1 MKRWIAG
8 LLLLVPMLSLCAQT
22 SAEKLLPLL
31 DEQSFFLGRIQ
42 PRKIDMAKIM
52 IPLVQKK
59 TLPPAE
65 AAALGFLF
73 NLQKSSIDKVIDE
86 IWFSSSAKDAA
97 TYFLPSI
104 IIKTKPAAKAE
115 DLLNL
120 LKNLPLPINI
130 QTASGQVI
138 RKGQNSILPLSYVIR
153 EAKGFYLLEQVGAT
167 KDTKKT
173 KRTDIIQGFDDMGSL
188 PFGAMLFPSKDNPL
202 DLAKIFPSLKRAN
215 GKEHEVHGI
224 LNGLKLVTLGMYLD
238 PWRIQMVIQTEDREL
253 ANDVHKSI
261 LKAIQSIPD
270 LVQAQVEEV
279 GKDPVFKA
287 LAAMV
292 KSVSIMD
299 DKVTIVITDFD
310 PYFEIA
316 ARINE
321 QNQAKAAAAQ
331 SMGKVKNIATALL
344 AYHKDKGK
352 FPPAATLS
360 KEGKPLLSWRV
371 QILPYLGHNLLYK
384 QFKQNEPWDSE
395 HNKKL
400 IRRIPP
406 SFRETQDDL
415 NKGTTPFQ
423 APVGLDTIFPP
434 GGTGTNSIQII
445 NELSNTIMIVKV
457 PEDKSAIWTKPED
470 WEIDVNLSAKDLLKG
485 FTNAIVFACADG
497 EVKTMPLKVAED
509 KMKSMLAIEGNPKN
523 PREN

>member
-8 LLLLVPMLSLCAQT
+8 LLLLLPMLSICAQT

-42 PRKIDMAKIM
+42 PGKIDLAKIM

-59 TLPPAE
+59 AIPAAE
-65 AAALGFLF
+65 AAALGFFL
-73 NLQKSSIDKVIDE
+73 NLQKNSIEKVIDE
-86 IWFSSSAKDAA
+86 IWFSASARDAS
-97 TYFLPSI
+97 TYILPSI
-104 IIKTKPAAKAE
+104 MIKTKPAAKTE

-138 RKGQNSILPLSYVIR
+138 RKGQNSILPLSFVIR
-153 EAKGFYLLEQVGAT
+153 EEKGFYLLEQVGAV

-173 KRTDIIQGFDDMGSL
+173 KRTDIVQSFDAMGSL

-202 DLAKIFPSLKRAN
+202 DLGKIFPFLKKAN
-215 GKEHEVHGI
+215 GKEGEASGI
-224 LNGLKLVTLGMYLD
+224 LNGLKLVTLGIYLD
-238 PWRIQMVIQTEDREL
+238 PWRIEMVIQTENSEL
-253 ANDVHKSI
+253 ANDLQKSI

-321 QNQAKAAAAQ
+321 QNQAKVAAAS
-331 SMGKVKNIATALL
+331 SMNKVKNIATALL

-371 QILPYLGHNLLYK
+371 QILPYLGHNFLYK
-384 QFKQNEPWDSE
+384 QFRQNEPWDSE

-406 SFRETQDDL
+406 SFRESQENLD
-415 NKGTTPFQ
+415 KGTTPFQ
-423 APVGLDTIFPP
+423 APVGLATIFSP

-445 NELSNTIMIVKV
+445 NELSNTIMLVKV
-457 PEDKSAIWTKPED
+457 PEDKTAIWTKPED
-470 WEIDVNLSAKDLLKG
+470 WEIDISLPAKDLLKG

-497 EVKTMPLKVAED
+497 EVKAIPLKEAEE
-509 KMKSMLAIEGNPKN
+509 KIKSMLVIDGKPKN
-523 PREN
+523 P

>member
-1 MKRWIAG
+1 
-8 LLLLVPMLSLCAQT
+8 
-22 SAEKLLPLL
+22 
-31 DEQSFFLGRIQ
+31 
-42 PRKIDMAKIM
+42 
-52 IPLVQKK
+52 
-59 TLPPAE
+59 
-65 AAALGFLF
+65 
-73 NLQKSSIDKVIDE
+73 
-86 IWFSSSAKDAA
+86 
-97 TYFLPSI
+97 
-104 IIKTKPAAKAE
+104 
-115 DLLNL
+115 
-120 LKNLPLPINI
+120 
-130 QTASGQVI
+130 
-138 RKGQNSILPLSYVIR
+138 
-153 EAKGFYLLEQVGAT
+153 
-167 KDTKKT
+167 
-173 KRTDIIQGFDDMGSL
+173 
-188 PFGAMLFPSKDNPL
+188 
-202 DLAKIFPSLKRAN
+202 
-215 GKEHEVHGI
+215 
-224 LNGLKLVTLGMYLD
+224 
-238 PWRIQMVIQTEDREL
+238 
-253 ANDVHKSI
+253 
-261 LKAIQSIPD
+261 

-395 HNKKL
+395 QNKKL

-415 NKGTTPFQ
+415 NKGTSPFQ
-423 APVGLDTIFPP
+423 APVGLATIFPP

-497 EVKTMPLKVAED
+497 EVKTMPLKDAEV
-509 KMKSMLAIEGNPKN
+509 KIKSMLAIEGKPKS
-523 PREN
+523 P

>member
-8 LLLLVPMLSLCAQT
+8 LLLLLPMLSLCAQT

-42 PRKIDMAKIM
+42 PGKIDLAKIM

-59 TLPPAE
+59 AIPAAE
-65 AAALGFLF
+65 AAALGFFL
-73 NLQKSSIDKVIDE
+73 NLQKNSIEKVIDE
-86 IWFSSSAKDAA
+86 IWFSASARDTA

-104 IIKTKPAAKAE
+104 MIKTKPAAKTE

-120 LKNLPLPINI
+120 LKNMPLPINI

-138 RKGQNSILPLSYVIR
+138 RKGQNSILPLSFVIR
-153 EAKGFYLLEQVGAT
+153 EEKGFYLLEQVGAV

-173 KRTDIIQGFDDMGSL
+173 KRTDIVQGFDAMGSL

-202 DLAKIFPSLKRAN
+202 DLGKIFPSLKKAK
-215 GKEHEVHGI
+215 GKEGEASGI
-224 LNGLKLVTLGMYLD
+224 LNGLKLVTLGIYLD
-238 PWRIQMVIQTEDREL
+238 PWRIEMVIQTENSEL
-253 ANDVHKSI
+253 ANDVQKSI

-321 QNQAKAAAAQ
+321 QNQAKAAAAS
-331 SMGKVKNIATALL
+331 SMNKVKNIATALL

-371 QILPYLGHNLLYK
+371 QILPYLGHNFLYK
-384 QFKQNEPWDSE
+384 QFRQNEPWDSE
-395 HNKKL
+395 HNKKF

-406 SFRETQDDL
+406 SFRESQENFD
-415 NKGTTPFQ
+415 KGTTPFQ
-423 APVGLDTIFPP
+423 APVGIATLFTP

-445 NELSNTIMIVKV
+445 NELSNTIMLVKV
-457 PEDKSAIWTKPED
+457 PEDKTAIWTKPED
-470 WEIDVNLSAKDLLKG
+470 WEIDISLPAKDLLKG
-485 FTNAIVFACADG
+485 FSNAIVFACADG
-497 EVKTMPLKVAED
+497 EVKAIPLKEAEE
-509 KMKSMLAIEGNPKN
+509 KIKSMLVIEGKPKT
-523 PREN
+523 P

>member
-8 LLLLVPMLSLCAQT
+8 LLLLLPMLSLCAQT

-42 PRKIDMAKIM
+42 PGKIDLAKIM

-59 TLPPAE
+59 AIPAAE
-65 AAALGFLF
+65 AAALGFFL
-73 NLQKSSIDKVIDE
+73 NLQKNSIEKVIDE
-86 IWFSSSAKDAA
+86 IWFSASARDAA
-97 TYFLPSI
+97 TYFFPSI
-104 IIKTKPAAKAE
+104 MIKIKPAAKTE

-120 LKNLPLPINI
+120 LKNMPLPINI
-130 QTASGQVI
+130 QTVSGQVI
-138 RKGQNSILPLSYVIR
+138 RKGQNSILPLSFVIR
-153 EAKGFYLLEQVGAT
+153 EEKGFYLLEQVGAV

-173 KRTDIIQGFDDMGSL
+173 KRTDIVQGFDAMGSL

-202 DLAKIFPSLKRAN
+202 DLGKIFPSLKKAK
-215 GKEHEVHGI
+215 GKEGEASGI
-224 LNGLKLVTLGMYLD
+224 LNGLKLVTLGIYLD
-238 PWRIQMVIQTEDREL
+238 PWRIEMVIQTENSEL
-253 ANDVHKSI
+253 ANDVQKSI

-321 QNQAKAAAAQ
+321 QNQAKAAAAL
-331 SMGKVKNIATALL
+331 SMNKVKNIATALL

-371 QILPYLGHNLLYK
+371 QILPYLGHNFLYK
-384 QFKQNEPWDSE
+384 QFRQNEPWDSE
-395 HNKKL
+395 HNKKF

-423 APVGLDTIFPP
+423 APVGIATLFNP

-445 NELSNTIMIVKV
+445 NELSNTIMLVKV
-457 PEDKSAIWTKPED
+457 PEDKTAIWTKPED
-470 WEIDVNLSAKDLLKG
+470 WEIDISLPAKDLLKG

-497 EVKTMPLKVAED
+497 EVKAIPLKEAEE
-509 KMKSMLAIEGNPKN
+509 KIKSMLVIDGKPKT
-523 PREN
+523 P

>member
-8 LLLLVPMLSLCAQT
+8 LLLLLPMLSLCAQT

-42 PRKIDMAKIM
+42 PGKIDLAKIM

-59 TLPPAE
+59 AIPAAE
-65 AAALGFLF
+65 AAALGFFL
-73 NLQKSSIDKVIDE
+73 NLQKNSIEKVIDE
-86 IWFSSSAKDAA
+86 IWFSASARDAA
-97 TYFLPSI
+97 TYFFPSI
-104 IIKTKPAAKAE
+104 MIKIKPAAKTE

-120 LKNLPLPINI
+120 LKNMPLPINI
-130 QTASGQVI
+130 QTVSGQVI
-138 RKGQNSILPLSYVIR
+138 RKGQNSILPLSFVIR
-153 EAKGFYLLEQVGAT
+153 EEKGFYLLEQVGAV

-173 KRTDIIQGFDDMGSL
+173 KRTDIVQGFDAMGSL

-202 DLAKIFPSLKRAN
+202 DLGKIFPSLKKAK
-215 GKEHEVHGI
+215 GKEGEASGI
-224 LNGLKLVTLGMYLD
+224 LNGLKLVTLGIYLD
-238 PWRIQMVIQTEDREL
+238 PWRIEMVIQTENSEL
-253 ANDVHKSI
+253 ANDVQKSI

-321 QNQAKAAAAQ
+321 QNQAKAAAAS
-331 SMGKVKNIATALL
+331 SMNKVKNIATALL

-371 QILPYLGHNLLYK
+371 QILPYLGHNFLYK
-384 QFKQNEPWDSE
+384 QFRQNEPWDSE
-395 HNKKL
+395 HNKKF

-423 APVGLDTIFPP
+423 APVGIATLFNP

-445 NELSNTIMIVKV
+445 NELSNTIMLVKV
-457 PEDKSAIWTKPED
+457 PEDKTAIWTKPED
-470 WEIDVNLSAKDLLKG
+470 WEIDISLPAKDLLKG

-497 EVKTMPLKVAED
+497 EVKAIPLKEAEE
-509 KMKSMLAIEGNPKN
+509 KIKSMLVIDGKPKT
-523 PREN
+523 P

>member
-1 MKRWIAG
+1 MKRFIAG
-8 LLLLVPMLSLCAQT
+8 FLMLVPMLSLYAQT
-22 SAEKLLPLL
+22 SVENLLPLL

-42 PRKIDMAKIM
+42 PAKIDIAKIM

-65 AAALGFLF
+65 AAALGFLL
-73 NLQKSSIDKVIDE
+73 NLQKSNIDKVIDE
-86 IWFSSSAKDAA
+86 IWFYSSTKDAA

-104 IIKTKPAAKAE
+104 IIKTKPAAKTE

-120 LKNLPLPINI
+120 LKNLPLPISLQAAN
-130 QTASGQVI
+130 GQVI
-138 RKGQNSILPLSYVIR
+138 RKGQSSILPLSYEIR
-153 EAKGFYLLEQVGAT
+153 EEKGFYVLEQTGAA
-167 KDTKKT
+167 KVT
-173 KRTDIIQGFDDMGSL
+173 KRTNRTDIVKGFDDMGSL

-202 DLAKIFPSLKRAN
+202 DIGKIFPSLKKAN
-215 GKEHEVHGI
+215 GKENEVPGF
-224 LNGLKLVTLGMYLD
+224 LNGLKLVTLGIYLD
-238 PWRIQMVIQTEDREL
+238 SWRIQMVIQTEDREL
-253 ANDVHKSI
+253 ANDLHKGI

-292 KSVSIMD
+292 KSVSLMD
-299 DKVTIVITDFD
+299 DKVTVVITDFD

-321 QNQAKAAAAQ
+321 QNQAKAAAAS
-331 SMGKVKNIATALL
+331 SMNKVKNIASALL
-344 AYHKDKGK
+344 AYHKEKGK

-360 KEGKPLLSWRV
+360 KEGRPLLSWRV
-371 QILPYLGHNLLYK
+371 QILPYLGHNFLYR

-406 SFRETQDDL
+406 IFRETQDDL
-415 NKGTTPFQ
+415 DKGKTPFQ
-423 APVGLDTIFPP
+423 APVGIATLFTP
-434 GGTGTNSIQII
+434 GGTGTNSIQIS
-445 NELSNTIMIVKV
+445 NEPSNTIMLVKV
-457 PEDKSAIWTKPED
+457 PEDKTAIWTKPED
-470 WEIDVNLSAKDLLKG
+470 WEIDINLSAKDLLKG

-497 EVKTMPLKVAED
+497 EVKAVPLKDAED
-509 KMKSMLAIEGNPKN
+509 KIKTMLTIEGKTKKP
-523 PREN
+523 

>member
-22 SAEKLLPLL
+22 SAEKLLPLV

-42 PRKIDMAKIM
+42 PGKIDIAKIM

-130 QTASGQVI
+130 QTPSGQVI

-173 KRTDIIQGFDDMGSL
+173 KRTDIVQGFDDMGSL

-321 QNQAKAAAAQ
+321 QNQAKVAAAQ

-423 APVGLDTIFPP
+423 APVGLATIFPP

-497 EVKTMPLKVAED
+497 EVKTMPLKVAGD
-509 KMKSMLAIEGNPKN
+509 NIKSMLAIEGKPKN

>member
-8 LLLLVPMLSLCAQT
+8 LLLLLPMLSLCAQT

-31 DEQSFFLGRIQ
+31 DEQSFFIGRIQ
-42 PRKIDMAKIM
+42 PGKIDIAKIM

-59 TLPPAE
+59 AIPTAE
-65 AAALGFLF
+65 AAALGFFL
-73 NLQKSSIDKVIDE
+73 NLQKSSIEKVIDE
-86 IWFSSSAKDAA
+86 IWFSASAKDAA
-97 TYFLPSI
+97 TYFFPSI
-104 IIKTKPAAKAE
+104 IIKTKPAAKTE

-120 LKNLPLPINI
+120 LKNMPLPINI

-138 RKGQNSILPLSYVIR
+138 RKGQNSILPISYVIR
-153 EAKGFYLLEQVGAT
+153 EEKGFYLLEQVGAD

-173 KRTDIIQGFDDMGSL
+173 KRTDIVQGFDAMGSM

-202 DLAKIFPSLKRAN
+202 DLGKIFPSLKNAN
-215 GKEHEVHGI
+215 GKDVEAPGI
-224 LNGLKLVTLGMYLD
+224 LNGLKLVTLGIYLD
-238 PWRIQMVIQTEDREL
+238 PWRIQMVIQTEDKEL

-261 LKAIQSIPD
+261 LKSIQGIPD

-287 LAAMV
+287 LAAVV

-321 QNQAKAAAAQ
+321 QNQAKAAAAL
-331 SMGKVKNIATALL
+331 SMNKVKNIATALL
-344 AYHKDKGK
+344 AYHKDNGK

-371 QILPYLGHNLLYK
+371 QILPYLGHNFLYK
-384 QFKQNEPWDSE
+384 QFRQNEPWDSD
-395 HNKKL
+395 HNKKF

-406 SFRETQDDL
+406 SFRESQENLD
-415 NKGTTPFQ
+415 KGTTPFQ
-423 APVGLDTIFPP
+423 APVGIATLFTP

-445 NELSNTIMIVKV
+445 NELSNTIMLVKV
-457 PEDKSAIWTKPED
+457 PEDKTAIWTKPED
-470 WEIDVNLSAKDLLKG
+470 WEIDINLSAKDLLKG

-497 EVKTMPLKVAED
+497 EVKAIPLKEAEE
-509 KMKSMLAIEGNPKN
+509 KIKSMLMIDGKPKT
-523 PREN
+523 P

>member
-42 PRKIDMAKIM
+42 PGKIDIAKIM

-130 QTASGQVI
+130 QTPSGQVI

-153 EAKGFYLLEQVGAT
+153 EAKGFYLLEQVGAV

-173 KRTDIIQGFDDMGSL
+173 KRTDIVQGFDDMGSL

-253 ANDVHKSI
+253 ANDLHKSI

-395 HNKKL
+395 QNKKL

-423 APVGLDTIFPP
+423 APVGLATIFPP

-497 EVKTMPLKVAED
+497 EVKTMPLKDAEV
-509 KMKSMLAIEGNPKN
+509 KIKSMLVIEGKPKN

>member
-1 MKRWIAG
+1 M
-8 LLLLVPMLSLCAQT
+8 LLLLPMLSLCAQT

-42 PRKIDMAKIM
+42 PAKIDITKIM

-73 NLQKSSIDKVIDE
+73 NLQKSSIDKVIEE

-104 IIKTKPAAKAE
+104 IIKTKPTAKTE

-120 LKNLPLPINI
+120 LKNLPLPITI
-130 QTASGQVI
+130 QTVNGQVI
-138 RKGQNSILPLSYVIR
+138 RKGQNSILPHSYVFR
-153 EAKGFYLLEQVGAT
+153 EAKGFYLLEQVGAS

-173 KRTDIIQGFDDMGSL
+173 KRTDIVKGFDDLGSL

-202 DLAKIFPSLKRAN
+202 DLTKIFPSLKKAN
-215 GKEHEVHGI
+215 GKEPEAHGI
-224 LNGLKLVTLGMYLD
+224 LNGVKLVTIGIYLD
-238 PWRIQMVIQTEDREL
+238 PWRIQMVIQTEDKEL
-253 ANDVHKSI
+253 ANDVHKTI
-261 LKAIQSIPD
+261 LKAIQVIPD

-287 LAAMV
+287 LAAVV

-331 SMGKVKNIATALL
+331 SMSKVKNIASALL

-360 KEGKPLLSWRV
+360 KEGNPLLSWRV

-423 APVGLDTIFPP
+423 APVGLATIFPP
-434 GGTGTNSIQII
+434 GGTGTNSIQIT
-445 NELSNTIMIVKV
+445 NEVSNTILLLKV

-470 WEIDVNLSAKDLLKG
+470 WEIDISLSAKDLLKG
-485 FTNAIVFACADG
+485 FTNAIVLACADG
-497 EVKTMPLKVAED
+497 EVKTMPLKDAEN
-509 KMKSMLAIEGNPKN
+509 KIKSMLAIEGKPKS
-523 PREN
+523 P

>member
-8 LLLLVPMLSLCAQT
+8 LLLLLPMLSLCAQT

-42 PRKIDMAKIM
+42 PGKIDLAKIM

-59 TLPPAE
+59 AIPAAE
-65 AAALGFLF
+65 AAALGFFL
-73 NLQKSSIDKVIDE
+73 NLQKNSIEKVIDE
-86 IWFSSSAKDAA
+86 IWFSASARDTA

-104 IIKTKPAAKAE
+104 MIKTKPAAKTE

-120 LKNLPLPINI
+120 LKNMPLPINI

-138 RKGQNSILPLSYVIR
+138 RKGQNSILPLSFVIR
-153 EAKGFYLLEQVGAT
+153 EEKGFYLLEQVGAV

-173 KRTDIIQGFDDMGSL
+173 KRTDIVQGFDAMGSL

-202 DLAKIFPSLKRAN
+202 DLGKIFPSLKKAK
-215 GKEHEVHGI
+215 GKEGEASGI
-224 LNGLKLVTLGMYLD
+224 LNGLKLVTLGIYLD
-238 PWRIQMVIQTEDREL
+238 PWRIEMVIQTENSEL
-253 ANDVHKSI
+253 ANDVQKSI

-321 QNQAKAAAAQ
+321 QNQAKAAAAS
-331 SMGKVKNIATALL
+331 SMNKVKNIATALL

-371 QILPYLGHNLLYK
+371 QILPYLGHNFLYK
-384 QFKQNEPWDSE
+384 QFRQNEPWDSE
-395 HNKKL
+395 HNKKF

-423 APVGLDTIFPP
+423 APVGIATLFNP

-445 NELSNTIMIVKV
+445 NELSNTIMLVKV
-457 PEDKSAIWTKPED
+457 PEDKTAIWTKPED
-470 WEIDVNLSAKDLLKG
+470 WEIDISLPAKDLLKG
-485 FTNAIVFACADG
+485 FSNAIVFACADG
-497 EVKTMPLKVAED
+497 EVKAIPLKEAEE
-509 KMKSMLAIEGNPKN
+509 KIKSMLVIDGKPKT
-523 PREN
+523 P

>member
-8 LLLLVPMLSLCAQT
+8 LLLLLPMVSLCAQT

-42 PRKIDMAKIM
+42 PGKIDLAKIM

-59 TLPPAE
+59 AIPAAE
-65 AAALGFLF
+65 AAALGFFL
-73 NLQKSSIDKVIDE
+73 NLQKNSIEKVIDE
-86 IWFSSSAKDAA
+86 IWFSASARDTA

-104 IIKTKPAAKAE
+104 MIKTKPAAKTE

-120 LKNLPLPINI
+120 LKNMPLPINI

-138 RKGQNSILPLSYVIR
+138 RKGQNSILPLSFVIR
-153 EAKGFYLLEQVGAT
+153 EEKGFYLLEQVGAV

-173 KRTDIIQGFDDMGSL
+173 KRTDIVQGFDAMGSL

-202 DLAKIFPSLKRAN
+202 DLGKICPSLKKAK
-215 GKEHEVHGI
+215 GKEGEASGI
-224 LNGLKLVTLGMYLD
+224 LNGLKLVTLGIYLD
-238 PWRIQMVIQTEDREL
+238 PWRIEMVIQTENSEL
-253 ANDVHKSI
+253 ANDVQKSI

-321 QNQAKAAAAQ
+321 QNQAKAAAAL
-331 SMGKVKNIATALL
+331 SMNKVKNIATALL

-371 QILPYLGHNLLYK
+371 QILPYLGHNFLYK
-384 QFKQNEPWDSE
+384 QFRQNEPWDSE
-395 HNKKL
+395 HNKKF

-423 APVGLDTIFPP
+423 APVGIATLFTP

-445 NELSNTIMIVKV
+445 NELSNTIMLVKV
-457 PEDKSAIWTKPED
+457 PEDKTAIWTKPED
-470 WEIDVNLSAKDLLKG
+470 WEIDISLPAKDLLKG
-485 FTNAIVFACADG
+485 FSNAIVFACADG
-497 EVKTMPLKVAED
+497 EVKAIPLKEAEE
-509 KMKSMLAIEGNPKN
+509 KIKSMLVIDGKPKT
-523 PREN
+523 P

>member
-8 LLLLVPMLSLCAQT
+8 LLLLLPMLSLCAQT

-42 PRKIDMAKIM
+42 PGKIDLAKIM

-59 TLPPAE
+59 AIPAAE
-65 AAALGFLF
+65 AAALGFFL
-73 NLQKSSIDKVIDE
+73 NLQKNSIEKVIDE
-86 IWFSSSAKDAA
+86 IWFSASARDTA

-104 IIKTKPAAKAE
+104 MIKTKPAAKTE

-138 RKGQNSILPLSYVIR
+138 RKGQNSILPLSFVIR
-153 EAKGFYLLEQVGAT
+153 EEKGFYLLEQVGAV

-173 KRTDIIQGFDDMGSL
+173 KRTDIVQGFDAMGSL

-202 DLAKIFPSLKRAN
+202 DLGKIFPSLKKAK
-215 GKEHEVHGI
+215 GKEGEASGI
-224 LNGLKLVTLGMYLD
+224 LNGLKLVTLGIYLD
-238 PWRIQMVIQTEDREL
+238 PWRIEMVIQTENSEL
-253 ANDVHKSI
+253 ANDVQKSI

-321 QNQAKAAAAQ
+321 QNQAKAAAAS
-331 SMGKVKNIATALL
+331 SMNKVKNIATALL

-371 QILPYLGHNLLYK
+371 QILPYLGHNFLYK
-384 QFKQNEPWDSE
+384 QFRQNEPWDSE
-395 HNKKL
+395 HNKKF

-406 SFRETQDDL
+406 SFRESQENFD
-415 NKGTTPFQ
+415 KGTTPFQ
-423 APVGLDTIFPP
+423 APVGIATLFTP

-445 NELSNTIMIVKV
+445 NELSNTIMLVKV
-457 PEDKSAIWTKPED
+457 PEDKTAIWTKPED
-470 WEIDVNLSAKDLLKG
+470 WEIDISLPAKDLLKG
-485 FTNAIVFACADG
+485 FSNAIVFACADG
-497 EVKTMPLKVAED
+497 EVKAIPLKEAEE
-509 KMKSMLAIEGNPKN
+509 KIKSMLVIEGKPKT
-523 PREN
+523 P

>member
-1 MKRWIAG
+1 M
-8 LLLLVPMLSLCAQT
+8 LLLLPMLSLCAQT

-42 PRKIDMAKIM
+42 PGKIDIAKIM

-130 QTASGQVI
+130 QTPSGQVI

-173 KRTDIIQGFDDMGSL
+173 KRTDIVQGFDDMGSL

-224 LNGLKLVTLGMYLD
+224 LNGMKLVTLGMYLD

-287 LAAMV
+287 LAAMI

-395 HNKKL
+395 YNKKL

-423 APVGLDTIFPP
+423 APVGMATIFPP
-434 GGTGTNSIQII
+434 GGTGTNSIQIT
-445 NELSNTIMIVKV
+445 NEVSNTILLLKV

-470 WEIDVNLSAKDLLKG
+470 WEIDISLSAKDLLKG
-485 FTNAIVFACADG
+485 FTNAIVLACADG
-497 EVKTMPLKVAED
+497 EVKTMPLKDAEV
-509 KMKSMLAIEGNPKN
+509 KIKSMLAIEGKPKS
-523 PREN
+523 P

>member
-42 PRKIDMAKIM
+42 PGKIDIAKIM

-130 QTASGQVI
+130 QTPSGQVI

-173 KRTDIIQGFDDMGSL
+173 KRADIVQGFDDMGSL

-202 DLAKIFPSLKRAN
+202 DLAKIFPSLKRTN

-224 LNGLKLVTLGMYLD
+224 LNGMKLVTLGMYLD

-253 ANDVHKSI
+253 ANDLHKSI

-321 QNQAKAAAAQ
+321 QNQAKVAAAQ

-423 APVGLDTIFPP
+423 APVGLATIFPP

-457 PEDKSAIWTKPED
+457 PEDKSSIWTKPED

-509 KMKSMLAIEGNPKN
+509 NIKSMLAIEGKPKS
-523 PREN
+523 P

>member
-8 LLLLVPMLSLCAQT
+8 LLLLLPMVSLCAQT

-42 PRKIDMAKIM
+42 PGKIDLAKIM

-59 TLPPAE
+59 AIPAAE
-65 AAALGFLF
+65 AAALGFFL
-73 NLQKSSIDKVIDE
+73 NLQKNSIEKVIDE
-86 IWFSSSAKDAA
+86 IWFSASARDTA

-104 IIKTKPAAKAE
+104 MIKTKPAAKTE

-120 LKNLPLPINI
+120 LKNMPLPINI

-138 RKGQNSILPLSYVIR
+138 RKGQNSILPLSFVIR
-153 EAKGFYLLEQVGAT
+153 EEKGFYLLEQVGAV

-173 KRTDIIQGFDDMGSL
+173 KRTDIVQGFDAMGSL

-202 DLAKIFPSLKRAN
+202 DLGKIFPSLKKAK
-215 GKEHEVHGI
+215 GKEGDASGI
-224 LNGLKLVTLGMYLD
+224 LNGLKLVTLGIYLD
-238 PWRIQMVIQTEDREL
+238 PWRIEMVIQTENSEL
-253 ANDVHKSI
+253 ANDVQKSI

-321 QNQAKAAAAQ
+321 QNQAKAAAAL
-331 SMGKVKNIATALL
+331 SMNKVKNIATALL

-371 QILPYLGHNLLYK
+371 QILPYLGHNFLYK
-384 QFKQNEPWDSE
+384 QFRQNEPWDSE
-395 HNKKL
+395 HNKKF

-406 SFRETQDDL
+406 SFRESQENFD
-415 NKGTTPFQ
+415 KGTTPFQ
-423 APVGLDTIFPP
+423 APVGIATLFTP

-445 NELSNTIMIVKV
+445 NELSNTIMLVKV
-457 PEDKSAIWTKPED
+457 PEDKTAIWTKPED
-470 WEIDVNLSAKDLLKG
+470 WEIDISLPAKDLLKG
-485 FTNAIVFACADG
+485 FSNAIVFACADG
-497 EVKTMPLKVAED
+497 EVKAIPLKEAEE
-509 KMKSMLAIEGNPKN
+509 KIKSMLVIDGKPKT
-523 PREN
+523 P

>member
-8 LLLLVPMLSLCAQT
+8 LLLLLPMLSLCAQT

-42 PRKIDMAKIM
+42 PGKIDLAKIM

-59 TLPPAE
+59 AIPAAE
-65 AAALGFLF
+65 AAALGFFL
-73 NLQKSSIDKVIDE
+73 NLQKNSIEKVIDE
-86 IWFSSSAKDAA
+86 IWFSASARDTA

-104 IIKTKPAAKAE
+104 MIKTKPAAKTE

-138 RKGQNSILPLSYVIR
+138 RKGQNSILPLSFVIR
-153 EAKGFYLLEQVGAT
+153 EEKGFYLLEQVGAV

-173 KRTDIIQGFDDMGSL
+173 KRTDIVQSFDAMGSL

-202 DLAKIFPSLKRAN
+202 DLGKIFPSLKKAK
-215 GKEHEVHGI
+215 GKEGEASGI
-224 LNGLKLVTLGMYLD
+224 LNGLKLVTLGIYLD
-238 PWRIQMVIQTEDREL
+238 PWRIEMVIQTENSEL
-253 ANDVHKSI
+253 ANDLQKSI

-321 QNQAKAAAAQ
+321 QNQAKAAAAS
-331 SMGKVKNIATALL
+331 SMNKVKNIATALL

-371 QILPYLGHNLLYK
+371 QILPYLGHNFLYK
-384 QFKQNEPWDSE
+384 QFRQNEPWDSE
-395 HNKKL
+395 HNKKF

-423 APVGLDTIFPP
+423 APVGIATLFNP

-445 NELSNTIMIVKV
+445 NELSNTIMLVKV
-457 PEDKSAIWTKPED
+457 PEDKTAIWTKPED
-470 WEIDVNLSAKDLLKG
+470 WEIDISLPAKDLLKG
-485 FTNAIVFACADG
+485 FSNAIVFACADG
-497 EVKTMPLKVAED
+497 EVKAIPLKEAEE
-509 KMKSMLAIEGNPKN
+509 KIKSMLVIDGKPKT
-523 PREN
+523 P

>member
-1 MKRWIAG
+1 M
-8 LLLLVPMLSLCAQT
+8 
-22 SAEKLLPLL
+22 
-31 DEQSFFLGRIQ
+31 
-42 PRKIDMAKIM
+42 
-52 IPLVQKK
+52 
-59 TLPPAE
+59 
-65 AAALGFLF
+65 
-73 NLQKSSIDKVIDE
+73 
-86 IWFSSSAKDAA
+86 
-97 TYFLPSI
+97 
-104 IIKTKPAAKAE
+104 
-115 DLLNL
+115 
-120 LKNLPLPINI
+120 
-130 QTASGQVI
+130 I

-153 EAKGFYLLEQVGAT
+153 EAKGFYLLEQVGAV

-173 KRTDIIQGFDDMGSL
+173 KRTDIVQGFDDMGSL

-395 HNKKL
+395 QNKKL

-423 APVGLDTIFPP
+423 APVGLATIFPP

-509 KMKSMLAIEGNPKN
+509 NIKSMLAIDGKPKN
-523 PREN
+523 P

>member
-1 MKRWIAG
+1 M
-8 LLLLVPMLSLCAQT
+8 
-22 SAEKLLPLL
+22 
-31 DEQSFFLGRIQ
+31 
-42 PRKIDMAKIM
+42 
-52 IPLVQKK
+52 
-59 TLPPAE
+59 
-65 AAALGFLF
+65 
-73 NLQKSSIDKVIDE
+73 
-86 IWFSSSAKDAA
+86 
-97 TYFLPSI
+97 
-104 IIKTKPAAKAE
+104 IKTKPAAKTE

-120 LKNLPLPINI
+120 LKNMPLPINI

-138 RKGQNSILPLSYVIR
+138 RKGQNSILPLSFVIR
-153 EAKGFYLLEQVGAT
+153 EEKGFYLLEQVGAS

-173 KRTDIIQGFDDMGSL
+173 KRTDIVQGFDAMGSL

-202 DLAKIFPSLKRAN
+202 DLGKIFPFLKKGN
-215 GKEHEVHGI
+215 GKEGDASGI

-238 PWRIQMVIQTEDREL
+238 PWRIEMVIQTENREL
-253 ANDVHKSI
+253 ANDVQKSI

-292 KSVSIMD
+292 KSVSIMG

-321 QNQAKAAAAQ
+321 QNQAKAAAAS
-331 SMGKVKNIATALL
+331 SMNKVKNIATALL

-371 QILPYLGHNLLYK
+371 QILPYLGHNFLYK
-384 QFKQNEPWDSE
+384 QFRQNEPWDSD

-423 APVGLDTIFPP
+423 APVGIATLFTP

-445 NELSNTIMIVKV
+445 NELSNTIMLVKV
-457 PEDKSAIWTKPED
+457 PEDKTAIWTKPED
-470 WEIDVNLSAKDLLKG
+470 WEIDISLPAKDLLKG

-497 EVKTMPLKVAED
+497 EVKAIPLKEAEE
-509 KMKSMLAIEGNPKN
+509 KIKSMLVIDGKPKT
-523 PREN
+523 P

>member
-1 MKRWIAG
+1 M
-8 LLLLVPMLSLCAQT
+8 LLLVPMLSLCAKT
-22 SAEKLLPLL
+22 SAEKLLPLV

-42 PRKIDMAKIM
+42 PEKIDIAKIM

-104 IIKTKPAAKAE
+104 IIKTKPAAKPE

-130 QTASGQVI
+130 QTPSGQVI

-173 KRTDIIQGFDDMGSL
+173 KRTDIVQGFDDMGSL

-224 LNGLKLVTLGMYLD
+224 LNGMKLVTLGMYLD

-261 LKAIQSIPD
+261 LKAIQGIPD

-287 LAAMV
+287 LAAMI

-395 HNKKL
+395 YNKKL

-423 APVGLDTIFPP
+423 APVGLATIFPP

-470 WEIDVNLSAKDLLKG
+470 WEIDANLSAKDLLKG

-497 EVKTMPLKVAED
+497 EVKTMPLKDAEV
-509 KMKSMLAIEGNPKN
+509 KIKSMLAIEGKPKS
-523 PREN
+523 P

>member
-8 LLLLVPMLSLCAQT
+8 LLLLLPMLSLCAQT

-42 PRKIDMAKIM
+42 PGKIDIAKIM

-59 TLPPAE
+59 VIPAAE
-65 AAALGFLF
+65 AAALGFFL
-73 NLQKSSIDKVIDE
+73 NLQKSSIEKVIDE
-86 IWFSSSAKDAA
+86 IWFSASAKDAA
-97 TYFLPSI
+97 TYFFPSLM
-104 IIKTKPAAKAE
+104 IKTKPSAKTE

-120 LKNLPLPINI
+120 LKNIPLPINI
-130 QTASGQVI
+130 QTVSGQVI
-138 RKGQNSILPLSYVIR
+138 RKGQNSILPLSFVMR
-153 EAKGFYLLEQVGAT
+153 EEKGFYLLEQVGAV

-173 KRTDIIQGFDDMGSL
+173 KRTDIVQGFDAMGSL

-202 DLAKIFPSLKRAN
+202 DLGKIFPSLKKAK
-215 GKEHEVHGI
+215 GKEGEASGI
-224 LNGLKLVTLGMYLD
+224 LNGLKLVTLGIYLD
-238 PWRIQMVIQTEDREL
+238 PWRIEMVIQTENSEL
-253 ANDVHKSI
+253 ANDVQKSI

-321 QNQAKAAAAQ
+321 QNQAKAAAAL
-331 SMGKVKNIATALL
+331 SMNKVKNIATALL

-371 QILPYLGHNLLYK
+371 QILPYLGHNFLYK
-384 QFKQNEPWDSE
+384 QFRQNEPWDSE
-395 HNKKL
+395 HNKKF

-423 APVGLDTIFPP
+423 APVGIATLFNP

-445 NELSNTIMIVKV
+445 NELSNTIMLVKV
-457 PEDKSAIWTKPED
+457 PEDKTAIWTKPED
-470 WEIDVNLSAKDLLKG
+470 WEIDISLPAKDLLKG

-497 EVKTMPLKVAED
+497 EVKAIPLKEAEE
-509 KMKSMLAIEGNPKN
+509 KIKSMLVIDGKPKT
-523 PREN
+523 P

>member
-8 LLLLVPMLSLCAQT
+8 LLLLLPMLSLCAQT

-31 DEQSFFLGRIQ
+31 DEQSFFIGRIQ
-42 PRKIDMAKIM
+42 PGKIDIAKIM

-59 TLPPAE
+59 AIPTAE
-65 AAALGFLF
+65 AAALGFFL
-73 NLQKSSIDKVIDE
+73 NLQKSSIEKVIDE
-86 IWFSSSAKDAA
+86 IWFSASAKDAA
-97 TYFLPSI
+97 TYFFPSI
-104 IIKTKPAAKAE
+104 IIKTKPAAKTE

-120 LKNLPLPINI
+120 LKNMPLPINI

-138 RKGQNSILPLSYVIR
+138 RKGQNSILPISYVIR
-153 EAKGFYLLEQVGAT
+153 EEKGFYLLEQVGAG

-173 KRTDIIQGFDDMGSL
+173 KRTDIAQGFDAMGSM

-202 DLAKIFPSLKRAN
+202 DLGKIFPSLKNAN
-215 GKEHEVHGI
+215 GKDVEAPGI
-224 LNGLKLVTLGMYLD
+224 LNGLKLVTLGIYLD
-238 PWRIQMVIQTEDREL
+238 PWRIQMVIQTEDKEL
-253 ANDVHKSI
+253 ANGVHKSI
-261 LKAIQSIPD
+261 LKSIQGIPD

-287 LAAMV
+287 LAAVV

-321 QNQAKAAAAQ
+321 QNQAKAAAAL
-331 SMGKVKNIATALL
+331 SMNKVKNIATALL
-344 AYHKDKGK
+344 AYHKDNGK

-371 QILPYLGHNLLYK
+371 QILPYLGHNFLYK
-384 QFKQNEPWDSE
+384 QFRQNEPWDSD
-395 HNKKL
+395 HNKKF

-406 SFRETQDDL
+406 SFRESQENLD
-415 NKGTTPFQ
+415 KGTTPFQ
-423 APVGLDTIFPP
+423 APVGIATLFTP

-445 NELSNTIMIVKV
+445 NELSNTIMLVKV
-457 PEDKSAIWTKPED
+457 PEDKTAIWTKPED
-470 WEIDVNLSAKDLLKG
+470 WEIDINLSAKDLLKG

-497 EVKTMPLKVAED
+497 EVKAIPLKEAEE
-509 KMKSMLAIEGNPKN
+509 KIKSMLMIDGKPKT
-523 PREN
+523 P

>member
-1 MKRWIAG
+1 M
-8 LLLLVPMLSLCAQT
+8 VSLCAQT

-42 PRKIDMAKIM
+42 PGKIDLAKIM

-59 TLPPAE
+59 AIPAAE
-65 AAALGFLF
+65 AAALGFFL
-73 NLQKSSIDKVIDE
+73 NLQKNSIEKVIDE
-86 IWFSSSAKDAA
+86 IWFSASARDTA

-104 IIKTKPAAKAE
+104 MIKTKPAAKTE

-120 LKNLPLPINI
+120 LKNMPLPINI

-138 RKGQNSILPLSYVIR
+138 RKGQNSILPLSFVIR
-153 EAKGFYLLEQVGAT
+153 EEKGFYLLEQVGAV

-173 KRTDIIQGFDDMGSL
+173 KRTDIVQGFDAMGSL

-202 DLAKIFPSLKRAN
+202 DLGKIFPSLKKAK
-215 GKEHEVHGI
+215 GKEGEASGI
-224 LNGLKLVTLGMYLD
+224 LNGLKLVTLGIYLD
-238 PWRIQMVIQTEDREL
+238 PWRIEMVIQTENSEL
-253 ANDVHKSI
+253 ANDVQKSI

-321 QNQAKAAAAQ
+321 QNQAKAAAAL
-331 SMGKVKNIATALL
+331 SMNKVKNIATALL

-371 QILPYLGHNLLYK
+371 QILPYLGHNFLYK
-384 QFKQNEPWDSE
+384 QFRQNEPWDSE
-395 HNKKL
+395 HNKKF

-423 APVGLDTIFPP
+423 APVGIATLFTP

-445 NELSNTIMIVKV
+445 NELSNTIMLVKV
-457 PEDKSAIWTKPED
+457 PEDKTAIWTKPED
-470 WEIDVNLSAKDLLKG
+470 WEIDISLPAKDLLKG
-485 FTNAIVFACADG
+485 FSNAIVFACADG
-497 EVKTMPLKVAED
+497 EVKAIPLKEAEE
-509 KMKSMLAIEGNPKN
+509 KIKSMLVIDGKPKT
-523 PREN
+523 P

>member
-1 MKRWIAG
+1 
-8 LLLLVPMLSLCAQT
+8 
-22 SAEKLLPLL
+22 
-31 DEQSFFLGRIQ
+31 
-42 PRKIDMAKIM
+42 M

-59 TLPPAE
+59 AIPAAE
-65 AAALGFLF
+65 AAALGFFL
-73 NLQKSSIDKVIDE
+73 NLQKNSIEKVIDE
-86 IWFSSSAKDAA
+86 IWFSASARDAA
-97 TYFLPSI
+97 TYFFPSI
-104 IIKTKPAAKAE
+104 MIKIKPAAKTE

-120 LKNLPLPINI
+120 LKNMPLPINI
-130 QTASGQVI
+130 QTVSGQVI
-138 RKGQNSILPLSYVIR
+138 RKGQNSILPLSFVIR
-153 EAKGFYLLEQVGAT
+153 EEKGFYLLEQVGAV

-173 KRTDIIQGFDDMGSL
+173 KRTDIVQGFDAMGSL

-202 DLAKIFPSLKRAN
+202 DLGKIFPSLKKAN
-215 GKEHEVHGI
+215 GKEGDASGI
-224 LNGLKLVTLGMYLD
+224 LNGLKLVTLGIYLD
-238 PWRIQMVIQTEDREL
+238 PWRIQMVIQTENSEL
-253 ANDVHKSI
+253 ANDVQKSI

-292 KSVSIMD
+292 KSVSIKD

-321 QNQAKAAAAQ
+321 QNQAKAAAAL
-331 SMGKVKNIATALL
+331 SMNKVKNIATALL

-371 QILPYLGHNLLYK
+371 QILPYLGHNFLYK
-384 QFKQNEPWDSE
+384 QFRQNEPWDSE
-395 HNKKL
+395 HNKKF

-423 APVGLDTIFPP
+423 APVGIATLFNP

-445 NELSNTIMIVKV
+445 NELSNTIMLVKV
-457 PEDKSAIWTKPED
+457 PEDKTAIWTKPED
-470 WEIDVNLSAKDLLKG
+470 WEIDISLPAKDLLKG

-497 EVKTMPLKVAED
+497 EVKAIPLKEAEE
-509 KMKSMLAIEGNPKN
+509 KIKSLLVIDGKPKT
-523 PREN
+523 P

>member
-8 LLLLVPMLSLCAQT
+8 LLLLLPMLSLCAQT

-42 PRKIDMAKIM
+42 PGKIDLAKIM

-59 TLPPAE
+59 AIPAAE
-65 AAALGFLF
+65 AAALGFFL
-73 NLQKSSIDKVIDE
+73 NLQKNSIEKVIDE
-86 IWFSSSAKDAA
+86 IWFSASARDAA
-97 TYFLPSI
+97 TYFFPSI
-104 IIKTKPAAKAE
+104 MIKIKPAAKTE

-120 LKNLPLPINI
+120 LKNMPLPINI
-130 QTASGQVI
+130 QTVNGQVI
-138 RKGQNSILPLSYVIR
+138 RKGQNSILPLSFVIR
-153 EAKGFYLLEQVGAT
+153 EEKGFYLLEQVGAV

-173 KRTDIIQGFDDMGSL
+173 KRTDIVQGFDAMGSL

-202 DLAKIFPSLKRAN
+202 DLGKIFPSLKKAK
-215 GKEHEVHGI
+215 GKEGEASGI
-224 LNGLKLVTLGMYLD
+224 LNGLKLVTLGIYLD
-238 PWRIQMVIQTEDREL
+238 PWRIEMVIQTENSEL
-253 ANDVHKSI
+253 ANDVQKSI

-321 QNQAKAAAAQ
+321 QNQAKAAAAL
-331 SMGKVKNIATALL
+331 SMNKVKNIATALL

-371 QILPYLGHNLLYK
+371 QILPYLGHNFLYK
-384 QFKQNEPWDSE
+384 QFRQNEPWDSE
-395 HNKKL
+395 HNKKF

-406 SFRETQDDL
+406 SFRENQDDL

-423 APVGLDTIFPP
+423 APVGIATLFNP

-445 NELSNTIMIVKV
+445 NELSNTIMLVKV
-457 PEDKSAIWTKPED
+457 PEDKTAIWTKPED
-470 WEIDVNLSAKDLLKG
+470 WEIDISLPAKDLLKG

-497 EVKTMPLKVAED
+497 EVKAIPLKEAEE
-509 KMKSMLAIEGNPKN
+509 KIKSMLVIDGKPKT
-523 PREN
+523 P

>member
-42 PRKIDMAKIM
+42 PGKIDIAKIM

-130 QTASGQVI
+130 QTPSGQVI

-173 KRTDIIQGFDDMGSL
+173 KRADIVQGFDDMGSL

-253 ANDVHKSI
+253 ANDLHKSI

-344 AYHKDKGK
+344 AYHKDKGR

-395 HNKKL
+395 QNKKL

-415 NKGTTPFQ
+415 NKGTSPFQ
-423 APVGLDTIFPP
+423 APVGLATIFPP

-497 EVKTMPLKVAED
+497 EVKTMPLKDAEV
-509 KMKSMLAIEGNPKN
+509 KIKSMLAIEGKPKS
-523 PREN
+523 P

>member
-8 LLLLVPMLSLCAQT
+8 LLLLLPMLSLCAQT

-31 DEQSFFLGRIQ
+31 DEQSFFIGRIQ
-42 PRKIDMAKIM
+42 PGKIDIAKIM

-59 TLPPAE
+59 AIPTAE
-65 AAALGFLF
+65 AAALGFFL
-73 NLQKSSIDKVIDE
+73 NLQKSSIEKVIDE
-86 IWFSSSAKDAA
+86 IWFSASAKDAA
-97 TYFLPSI
+97 TYFFPSI
-104 IIKTKPAAKAE
+104 IIKTKPAAKTE

-120 LKNLPLPINI
+120 LKNMPLPINI

-138 RKGQNSILPLSYVIR
+138 RKGQNSILPISYVIR
-153 EAKGFYLLEQVGAT
+153 EEKGFYLLEQVGAD

-173 KRTDIIQGFDDMGSL
+173 KRTDIAQGFDAMGSM

-202 DLAKIFPSLKRAN
+202 DLGKIFPSLKKAN
-215 GKEHEVHGI
+215 GKEGEAAGI
-224 LNGLKLVTLGMYLD
+224 LNGLKLVTLGIYLD
-238 PWRIQMVIQTEDREL
+238 PWRIQMVIQTEDKEL

-261 LKAIQSIPD
+261 LKSIQGIPD

-287 LAAMV
+287 LAAVV

-321 QNQAKAAAAQ
+321 QNQAKAAAAS
-331 SMGKVKNIATALL
+331 SMNKVKNIATALL
-344 AYHKDKGK
+344 AYHKDNGK

-371 QILPYLGHNLLYK
+371 QILPYLGHNFLYK
-384 QFKQNEPWDSE
+384 QFRQNEPWDSE
-395 HNKKL
+395 HNKKF

-406 SFRETQDDL
+406 SFRESQENLD
-415 NKGTTPFQ
+415 KGTTPFQ
-423 APVGLDTIFPP
+423 APVGIATLFTP

-445 NELSNTIMIVKV
+445 NELSNTIMLVKV
-457 PEDKSAIWTKPED
+457 PEDKTAIWTKPED
-470 WEIDVNLSAKDLLKG
+470 WEIDISLPAKDLLKG

-497 EVKTMPLKVAED
+497 EVKAIPLKEAEE
-509 KMKSMLAIEGNPKN
+509 KIKSMLMIDGKPKT
-523 PREN
+523 P

>member
-8 LLLLVPMLSLCAQT
+8 LLLLLPMLSLCAQT

-42 PRKIDMAKIM
+42 PGKIDLAKIM

-59 TLPPAE
+59 AIPAAE
-65 AAALGFLF
+65 AAALGFFL
-73 NLQKSSIDKVIDE
+73 NLQKNSIEKVIDE
-86 IWFSSSAKDAA
+86 IWFSASARDAA
-97 TYFLPSI
+97 TYFFPSI
-104 IIKTKPAAKAE
+104 MIKIKPAAKTE

-120 LKNLPLPINI
+120 LKNMPLPINI
-130 QTASGQVI
+130 QTVSGQVI
-138 RKGQNSILPLSYVIR
+138 RKGQNSILPLSFVIR
-153 EAKGFYLLEQVGAT
+153 EEKGFYLLEQVGAV

-173 KRTDIIQGFDDMGSL
+173 KRTDIVQGFDAMGSL

-202 DLAKIFPSLKRAN
+202 DLGKIFPSLKKAK
-215 GKEHEVHGI
+215 GKEGEASGI
-224 LNGLKLVTLGMYLD
+224 LNGLKLVTLGIYLD
-238 PWRIQMVIQTEDREL
+238 PWRIEMVIQTENSEL
-253 ANDVHKSI
+253 ANDVQKSI

-321 QNQAKAAAAQ
+321 QNQAKAAAAL
-331 SMGKVKNIATALL
+331 SMNKVKNIATALL

-371 QILPYLGHNLLYK
+371 QILPYLGHNFLYK
-384 QFKQNEPWDSE
+384 QFRQNEPWDSE
-395 HNKKL
+395 HNKKF

-406 SFRETQDDL
+406 SFRDTQDDL

-423 APVGLDTIFPP
+423 APVGIATLFNP

-445 NELSNTIMIVKV
+445 NELSNTIMLVKV
-457 PEDKSAIWTKPED
+457 PEDKTAIWTKPED
-470 WEIDVNLSAKDLLKG
+470 WEIDISLPAKDLLKG

-497 EVKTMPLKVAED
+497 EVKAIPLKEAEE
-509 KMKSMLAIEGNPKN
+509 KIKSMLVIDGKPKT
-523 PREN
+523 P

>member
-42 PRKIDMAKIM
+42 PGKIDLAKIM

-59 TLPPAE
+59 AIPAAE
-65 AAALGFLF
+65 AAALGFFL
-73 NLQKSSIDKVIDE
+73 NLQKNSIEKVIDE
-86 IWFSSSAKDAA
+86 IWFSASARDAA
-97 TYFLPSI
+97 TYFFPSI
-104 IIKTKPAAKAE
+104 RIKIKPAAKTE

-120 LKNLPLPINI
+120 LKNMPLPINI
-130 QTASGQVI
+130 QTVSGQVI
-138 RKGQNSILPLSYVIR
+138 RKGQNSILPLSFVIR
-153 EAKGFYLLEQVGAT
+153 EEKGFYLLEQVGAV

-173 KRTDIIQGFDDMGSL
+173 KRTDIVQGFDAMGSL

-202 DLAKIFPSLKRAN
+202 DLGKIFPSLKKAK
-215 GKEHEVHGI
+215 GKEGEASGI
-224 LNGLKLVTLGMYLD
+224 LNGLKLVTLGIYLD
-238 PWRIQMVIQTEDREL
+238 PWRIEMVIQTENSEL
-253 ANDVHKSI
+253 ANDVQKSI

-321 QNQAKAAAAQ
+321 QNQAKAAAAL
-331 SMGKVKNIATALL
+331 SMNKVKNIATALL

-371 QILPYLGHNLLYK
+371 QILPYLGHNFLYK
-384 QFKQNEPWDSE
+384 QFRQNEPWDSE
-395 HNKKL
+395 HNKKF

-423 APVGLDTIFPP
+423 APVGIATLFNP

-445 NELSNTIMIVKV
+445 NELSNTIMLVKV
-457 PEDKSAIWTKPED
+457 PEDKTAIWTKPED
-470 WEIDVNLSAKDLLKG
+470 WEIDISLPAKDLLKG

-497 EVKTMPLKVAED
+497 EVKAIPLKEAEE
-509 KMKSMLAIEGNPKN
+509 KIKSMLVIDGKPKT
-523 PREN
+523 P

>member
-8 LLLLVPMLSLCAQT
+8 LVLLLPMLSLYAQT

-31 DEQSFFLGRIQ
+31 DEQSFFIGRIQ
-42 PRKIDMAKIM
+42 PGKIDIAKIM

-59 TLPPAE
+59 AIPTAE
-65 AAALGFLF
+65 AAALGFFL

-86 IWFSSSAKDAA
+86 IWFSASAKDAA
-97 TYFLPSI
+97 TYFFPSI
-104 IIKTKPAAKAE
+104 IIKTKPAAKTE

-120 LKNLPLPINI
+120 LKNMPLPINI

-138 RKGQNSILPLSYVIR
+138 RKGQNSILPISYVIR
-153 EAKGFYLLEQVGAT
+153 EEKGFYLLEQVGAD

-173 KRTDIIQGFDDMGSL
+173 KRTDIAQGFDAMGSM

-202 DLAKIFPSLKRAN
+202 DLGKIFPSLKNAN
-215 GKEHEVHGI
+215 GKDVEAPGI
-224 LNGLKLVTLGMYLD
+224 LNGLKLVTLGIYLD
-238 PWRIQMVIQTEDREL
+238 PWRIQMVIQTEDKEL

-261 LKAIQSIPD
+261 LKSIQGIPD

-287 LAAMV
+287 LAAVV

-321 QNQAKAAAAQ
+321 QNQAKAAAAL
-331 SMGKVKNIATALL
+331 SMNKVKNIATALL
-344 AYHKDKGK
+344 AYHKDNGK
-352 FPPAATLS
+352 FPPAASLS

-371 QILPYLGHNLLYK
+371 QILPYLGHNFLYK
-384 QFKQNEPWDSE
+384 QFRQNEPWDSE
-395 HNKKL
+395 HNKKF

-406 SFRETQDDL
+406 SFRESQENLD
-415 NKGTTPFQ
+415 KGTTPFQ
-423 APVGLDTIFPP
+423 APVGIATLFTPR
-434 GGTGTNSIQII
+434 GTGTNSIQII
-445 NELSNTIMIVKV
+445 NELSNTIMLVKV
-457 PEDKSAIWTKPED
+457 PEDKTAIWTKPED
-470 WEIDVNLSAKDLLKG
+470 WEIDISLPAKDLLKG

-497 EVKTMPLKVAED
+497 EVKAIPLKEAEE
-509 KMKSMLAIEGNPKN
+509 KIKSMLMIDGKPKT
-523 PREN
+523 P

>member
-8 LLLLVPMLSLCAQT
+8 LLLLLPMLSLFAQT

-42 PRKIDMAKIM
+42 PGKIDLAKIM

-59 TLPPAE
+59 AIPAAE
-65 AAALGFLF
+65 AAALGFFLNF
-73 NLQKSSIDKVIDE
+73 QKNSIEKVIDE
-86 IWFSSSAKDAA
+86 IWFSASARDAA
-97 TYFLPSI
+97 TYILPSI
-104 IIKTKPAAKAE
+104 MIKTKPAAKTE

-120 LKNLPLPINI
+120 LKNMPLPINI

-138 RKGQNSILPLSYVIR
+138 RKGQNSILPLSYVVR
-153 EAKGFYLLEQVGAT
+153 EEKGFYLLEQVGAT

-173 KRTDIIQGFDDMGSL
+173 KRTDIVQGFDAMGSL

-202 DLAKIFPSLKRAN
+202 DLGKIFPFLKKAN
-215 GKEHEVHGI
+215 GKEGDASGI

-238 PWRIQMVIQTEDREL
+238 PWRIQMVIQTESSEL
-253 ANDVHKSI
+253 ANDVQKSI

-321 QNQAKAAAAQ
+321 QNQAKAAAAS
-331 SMGKVKNIATALL
+331 SMNKVKNIATALL

-371 QILPYLGHNLLYK
+371 QILPYLGHNFLYK
-384 QFKQNEPWDSE
+384 QFRQNEPWDSE
-395 HNKKL
+395 HNKKF

-406 SFRETQDDL
+406 SFRESQENLD
-415 NKGTTPFQ
+415 KGTTPFQ
-423 APVGLDTIFPP
+423 APVGIATLFTP

-445 NELSNTIMIVKV
+445 NELSNTIMLVKV
-457 PEDKSAIWTKPED
+457 PEDKTAIWTKPED
-470 WEIDVNLSAKDLLKG
+470 WEIDISLPAKDLLKG

-497 EVKTMPLKVAED
+497 EVKAIPLKEAEE
-509 KMKSMLAIEGNPKN
+509 KIKSMLVIDGKPKT
-523 PREN
+523 P

>member
-1 MKRWIAG
+1 
-8 LLLLVPMLSLCAQT
+8 
-22 SAEKLLPLL
+22 
-31 DEQSFFLGRIQ
+31 
-42 PRKIDMAKIM
+42 
-52 IPLVQKK
+52 
-59 TLPPAE
+59 
-65 AAALGFLF
+65 
-73 NLQKSSIDKVIDE
+73 
-86 IWFSSSAKDAA
+86 
-97 TYFLPSI
+97 
-104 IIKTKPAAKAE
+104 
-115 DLLNL
+115 
-120 LKNLPLPINI
+120 LPINI
-130 QTASGQVI
+130 QTVNGQVI
-138 RKGQNSILPLSYVIR
+138 RKGQNSILPLSFVIR
-153 EAKGFYLLEQVGAT
+153 EEKGFYLLEQVGAV

-173 KRTDIIQGFDDMGSL
+173 KRTDIVQGFDAMGSL

-202 DLAKIFPSLKRAN
+202 DLGKIFPSLKKAK
-215 GKEHEVHGI
+215 GKEGEASGI
-224 LNGLKLVTLGMYLD
+224 LNGLKLVTLGIYLD
-238 PWRIQMVIQTEDREL
+238 PWRIEMVIQTENSEL
-253 ANDVHKSI
+253 ANDVQKSI

-321 QNQAKAAAAQ
+321 QNQAKAAAA
-331 SMGKVKNIATALL
+331 SSINKVKNIATALL

-371 QILPYLGHNLLYK
+371 QILPYLGHNFLYK
-384 QFKQNEPWDSE
+384 QFRQNEPWDSE
-395 HNKKL
+395 HNKKF

-423 APVGLDTIFPP
+423 APVGIATLFNP

-445 NELSNTIMIVKV
+445 NELSNTIMLVKV
-457 PEDKSAIWTKPED
+457 PEDKTAIWTKPED
-470 WEIDVNLSAKDLLKG
+470 WEIDISLPAKDLLKG
-485 FTNAIVFACADG
+485 FSNAIVFACADG
-497 EVKTMPLKVAED
+497 EVKAIPLKEAEE
-509 KMKSMLAIEGNPKN
+509 KIKSMLVIDGKPKT
-523 PREN
+523 P

>member
-22 SAEKLLPLL
+22 SAEKLLPLV

-42 PRKIDMAKIM
+42 PGKIDIAKIM

-130 QTASGQVI
+130 QTPSGQVI

-173 KRTDIIQGFDDMGSL
+173 KRTDIVQGFDDMGSL

-238 PWRIQMVIQTEDREL
+238 PWRIQMVIQTEDKEL

-321 QNQAKAAAAQ
+321 QNQAKVAAAQ

-415 NKGTTPFQ
+415 NKGTTAFQ
-423 APVGLDTIFPP
+423 APVGLATIFPP

-509 KMKSMLAIEGNPKN
+509 NIKSMLAIDGKPKN

>member
-8 LLLLVPMLSLCAQT
+8 LLLLLPMLSLCAQT

-42 PRKIDMAKIM
+42 PGKIDLAKIM

-59 TLPPAE
+59 AIPAAE
-65 AAALGFLF
+65 AAALGFFL
-73 NLQKSSIDKVIDE
+73 NLQKNSIEKVIDE
-86 IWFSSSAKDAA
+86 IWFSASARDTA

-104 IIKTKPAAKAE
+104 MIKTKPAAKTE

-130 QTASGQVI
+130 QTVNGQVI
-138 RKGQNSILPLSYVIR
+138 RKGQNSILPLSFVIR
-153 EAKGFYLLEQVGAT
+153 EEKGFYLLEQVGAV

-173 KRTDIIQGFDDMGSL
+173 KRTDIVQGFDAMGSL

-202 DLAKIFPSLKRAN
+202 DLGKIFPSLKKAK
-215 GKEHEVHGI
+215 GKEGEASGI
-224 LNGLKLVTLGMYLD
+224 LNGLKLVTLGIYLD
-238 PWRIQMVIQTEDREL
+238 PWRIEMVIQTEDKEL
-253 ANDVHKSI
+253 ANDVQKSI

-321 QNQAKAAAAQ
+321 QNQAKAAAAS
-331 SMGKVKNIATALL
+331 SMNKVKNIATALL

-371 QILPYLGHNLLYK
+371 QILPYLGHNFLYK
-384 QFKQNEPWDSE
+384 QFRQNEPWDSE

-406 SFRETQDDL
+406 SFRESQENLD
-415 NKGTTPFQ
+415 KGTTPFQ
-423 APVGLDTIFPP
+423 APVGIATLFTP

-445 NELSNTIMIVKV
+445 NELSNTIMLVKV
-457 PEDKSAIWTKPED
+457 PEDKTAIWTKPDD
-470 WEIDVNLSAKDLLKG
+470 WEIDIGLPAKDLLKG

-497 EVKTMPLKVAED
+497 EVKAIPLKEAEE
-509 KMKSMLAIEGNPKN
+509 KIKSMLVIDGKPKT
-523 PREN
+523 P

>member
-42 PRKIDMAKIM
+42 PGKIDIAKIM

-130 QTASGQVI
+130 QTPSGQVI

-173 KRTDIIQGFDDMGSL
+173 KRADIVQGFDDMGSL

-202 DLAKIFPSLKRAN
+202 DLAKIFPSLKRTN
-215 GKEHEVHGI
+215 GKEHVVHGI
-224 LNGLKLVTLGMYLD
+224 LNGMKLVTLGMYLD

-253 ANDVHKSI
+253 ANDLHKSI

-395 HNKKL
+395 QNKKL

-415 NKGTTPFQ
+415 NKGTSPFQ
-423 APVGLDTIFPP
+423 APVGLATIFPP

-497 EVKTMPLKVAED
+497 EVKTMPLKDAEV
-509 KMKSMLAIEGNPKN
+509 KIKSMLAIEGKPKS
-523 PREN
+523 P

>member
-31 DEQSFFLGRIQ
+31 AEQSFFLGRIQ
-42 PRKIDMAKIM
+42 PGKIDIAKIM

-130 QTASGQVI
+130 QTPSGQVI

-173 KRTDIIQGFDDMGSL
+173 KRTDIVQGFDDMGSL

-202 DLAKIFPSLKRAN
+202 DLAKIFPSLKRTN
-215 GKEHEVHGI
+215 GKEHVVHGI
-224 LNGLKLVTLGMYLD
+224 LNGMKLVTLGMYLD

-253 ANDVHKSI
+253 ANDLHKSI

-287 LAAMV
+287 LAAMI

-395 HNKKL
+395 QNKKL

-415 NKGTTPFQ
+415 NKGTSPFQ
-423 APVGLDTIFPP
+423 APVGLATIFPP

-497 EVKTMPLKVAED
+497 EVKTMPLKDAEV
-509 KMKSMLAIEGNPKN
+509 KIKSMLAIEGKPKS
-523 PREN
+523 P